1 MHFNIFNPYSNKK
14 ASTITHFTDRE
25 VDAHGVSITCPRPQ
39 SRCVLELEFKP
50 VQPGSCLQVMLPLCS
65 ASWTLPWPLQ
75 SPALWTVTGRPV
87 SAESRSL
94 LLASPVNMALQPL
107 GHGPPPAIPT

>member
-1 MHFNIFNPYSNKK
+1 MYFNIFNPYSNKK

-50 VQPGSCLQVMLPLCS
+50 VQPECS
-65 ASWTLPWPLQ
+65 AHGLVPHTTLC
-75 SPALWTVTGRPV
+75 
-87 SAESRSL
+87 
-94 LLASPVNMALQPL
+94 
-107 GHGPPPAIPT
+107 